1 MCRVSFS
8 TKCVSHEKLH
18 FAQWR
23 NGFLSLWSARERGE
37 KHAELHIYA
46 IAKTALTTG
55 RSRDIVKQELE
66 ADLMRYVK
74 EREYEHPAYIRET
87 VSENAEYNMQKYQLL
102 NELIADTLLLQDKGI
117 VRDPTLLDLV
127 RRCI

>member
-1 MCRVSFS
+1 
-8 TKCVSHEKLH
+8 
-18 FAQWR
+18 
-23 NGFLSLWSARERGE
+23 
-37 KHAELHIYA
+37 
-46 IAKTALTTG
+46 
-55 RSRDIVKQELE
+55 
-66 ADLMRYVK
+66 MRYVK